1 MNITHDFHIHS
12 HLSLCAHKSATAEA
26 YAKIFKEQGIKKAGF
41 SDHFWDDTYEN
52 SHAYLLDNTGQHN
65 PKGFY
70 IPQNYEYLCQL
81 KPELSAVDFGDT
93 EIFFGCETD
102 YDPVNRRPAI
112 TPETAEKFDFVLM
125 PNSHT
130 HMVMPIAYYEPYE
143 KHIDYMIQIYE
154 DTLNSDVAKYI
165 TSMAHPFEA
174 VCCLYDYNILMRMIT
189 DDTLKRLF
197 SKTAEKGI
205 AIEVNVSCMKG
216 KTPEEI
222 ADLEEMRLYRIAK
235 DEGCLFTFGSDSH
248 DDLSHKYYSNATLV
262 ANLLN
267 LTEKDL
273 HPLVR

>member
-1 MNITHDFHIHS
+1 MNITHDFHIHT
-12 HLSLCAHKSATAEA
+12 HLSLCADKSATAEA
-26 YAKIFKEQGIKKAGF
+26 YSKIFKEQGIKKAGF
-41 SDHFWDDTYEN
+41 ADHFWDATYEN

-70 IPQNYEYLCQL
+70 ITQNYEYLCQL

-93 EIFFGCETD
+93 EILFGCETD

-112 TPETAEKFDFVLM
+112 SPATAEKFDFVLM

-130 HMVMPIAYYEPYE
+130 HMVMPIAYYEPKE
-143 KHIDYMIQIYE
+143 RHIDYMIQIYE

-174 VCCLYDYNILMRMIT
+174 VCCLYDRYILMKMIS
-189 DDTLKRLF
+189 DDLYKRLF

-222 ADLEEMRLYRIAK
+222 ANLEEMRLYRIAK

-248 DDLSHKYYSNATLV
+248 DDQAHKYYSNATLV

-267 LTEKDL
+267 LTENDL

>member
-1 MNITHDFHIHS
+1 MKITHDFHIHT
-12 HLSLCAHKSATAEA
+12 HLSLCANKSATAEA
-26 YAKIFKEQGIKKAGF
+26 YAKIFKEKGIKKAGF
-41 SDHFWDDTYEN
+41 SDHFWDSTYEN

-70 IPQNYEYLCQL
+70 TVQNYEYLCQL
-81 KPELSAVDFGDT
+81 KPELEAVDFGDT
-93 EIFFGCETD
+93 KIFFGCETD

-143 KHIDYMIQIYE
+143 KHIDYMIQIYN

-174 VCCLYDYNILMRMIT
+174 VCCLYDRHILNKMIS
-189 DDTLKRLF
+189 DDTYKRLF
-197 SKTAEKGI
+197 SKTADKGI
-205 AIEVNVSCMKG
+205 AVEVNVSGFKT

-222 ADLEEMRLYRIAK
+222 AASEEVRMFRLAK
-235 DEGCLFTFGSDSH
+235 EEGCLFTFGSDSH
-248 DDLSHKYYSNATLV
+248 SDTAHETYDNATLV
-262 ANLLN
+262 AELLN
-267 LTEKDL
+267 LSENDL

>member
-1 MNITHDFHIHS
+1 MKITHDFHIHT
-12 HLSLCAHKSATAEA
+12 HLSLCADESATAEA
-26 YAKIFKEQGIKKAGF
+26 YAKSFKEQGIKKAGF
-41 SDHFWDDTYEN
+41 SDHFWDATYEN

-65 PKGFY
+65 PEGFY

-112 TPETAEKFDFVLM
+112 SPATAEKFDFVLM

-130 HMVMPIAYYEPYE
+130 HMVMPIAYYEPKE
-143 KHIDYMIQIYE
+143 RHIDYMIQIYE

-174 VCCLYDYNILMRMIT
+174 VCCLYDRYILMKMIS
-189 DDTLKRLF
+189 DDLYKRLF

-222 ADLEEMRLYRIAK
+222 ANLEEMRLYRIAK

-248 DDLSHKYYSNATLV
+248 DDQAHKYYSNATLV

>member
-1 MNITHDFHIHS
+1 MKITHDIHIHT
-12 HLSLCAHKSATAEA
+12 HLSLCADKSATAEA

-41 SDHFWDDTYEN
+41 ADHFWDATYEN

-70 IPQNYEYLCQL
+70 ITQNYEYLCQL
-81 KPELSAVDFGDT
+81 KPELSTVDFGDT
-93 EIFFGCETD
+93 EILFGCETD

-112 TPETAEKFDFVLM
+112 TPATAEKFDFVLM

-130 HMVMPIAYYEPYE
+130 HMVMPIAYYEPKE
-143 KHIDYMIQIYE
+143 RHIDYMIQIYE

-174 VCCLYDYNILMRMIT
+174 VCCLYDRHILNKMIS
-189 DDTLKRLF
+189 DDTYKRLF

-222 ADLEEMRLYRIAK
+222 ANLEEMRLYRIAK

-248 DDLSHKYYSNATLV
+248 DDQAHKYYSNATLV

-267 LTEKDL
+267 LTENDL

>member
-1 MNITHDFHIHS
+1 MKITHDFHIHT
-12 HLSLCAHKSATAEA
+12 HLSLCADKSATAEA
-26 YAKIFKEQGIKKAGF
+26 YAKIFREQGIKKAGF
-41 SDHFWDDTYEN
+41 SDHFWDATYEN

-70 IPQNYEYLCQL
+70 TTQNYEYLCQL
-81 KPELSAVDFGDT
+81 KPELQAADFGDT

-112 TPETAEKFDFVLM
+112 TPETAEKFDFILM

-130 HMVMPIAYYEPYE
+130 HMVMPIANYEPKE
-143 KHIDYMIQIYE
+143 AHIDYMVQIYE

-165 TSMAHPFEA
+165 TAMAHPFEA
-174 VCCLYDYNILMRMIT
+174 VCCLYDRYILMKMIS
-189 DDTLKRLF
+189 DDTYKRLF

-205 AIEVNVSCMKG
+205 AVEVNVSCMKG

-222 ADLEEMRLYRIAK
+222 ADIEEMRLYRIAK

>member
-1 MNITHDFHIHS
+1 MKITHDFHIHT
-12 HLSLCAHKSATAEA
+12 HLSLCADKSATAEA
-26 YAKIFKEQGIKKAGF
+26 YARIFKEQGIKKAGF
-41 SDHFWDDTYEN
+41 ADHFWDATYEN

-70 IPQNYEYLCQL
+70 ITQNYEYLCQL

-93 EIFFGCETD
+93 EVFFGCETD

-112 TPETAEKFDFVLM
+112 SPATAEKFDFVLM

-130 HMVMPIAYYEPYE
+130 HMVMPIAYYEP
-143 KHIDYMIQIYE
+143 KDRHIDYMIQIYE

-174 VCCLYDYNILMRMIT
+174 VCCLYDRYILMKMIS
-189 DDTLKRLF
+189 DDLYKRLF

-205 AIEVNVSCMKG
+205 AIEVNVPCMKG

-222 ADLEEMRLYRIAK
+222 ANLEEMRLYRIAK

-248 DDLSHKYYSNATLV
+248 DDQAHKYYSNATLV

>member
-1 MNITHDFHIHS
+1 MNITHDFHIHT
-12 HLSLCAHKSATAEA
+12 HLSLCADKSATAEA

-41 SDHFWDDTYEN
+41 SDHFWDATYEN

-65 PKGFY
+65 PQGFY
-70 IPQNYEYLCQL
+70 TVQNYEYLCQL

-130 HMVMPIAYYEPYE
+130 HMVMPIEYYEPYE

-174 VCCLYDYNILMRMIT
+174 VCCLYDRYILMKMIS
-189 DDTLKRLF
+189 DDTYKRLF

-205 AIEVNVSCMKG
+205 AVEVNVSCMRG

-222 ADLEEMRLYRIAK
+222 ANLEEMRLFRIAK

-262 ANLLN
+262 AELLN

>member
-1 MNITHDFHIHS
+1 MKITHDFHIHT
-12 HLSLCAHKSATAEA
+12 HLSLCADKSATAEA

-41 SDHFWDDTYEN
+41 SDHFWDANYEN

-70 IPQNYEYLCQL
+70 TVQNYDYLCQL
-81 KPELSAVDFGDT
+81 KPELEKVDFGDT

-143 KHIDYMIQIYE
+143 KHIDYMIQIYN

-174 VCCLYDYNILMRMIT
+174 VCCLYDRYILMKMIS
-189 DDTLKRLF
+189 DDTYKRLF

-205 AIEVNVSCMKG
+205 AVEVNVSCMRK

-222 ADLEEMRLYRIAK
+222 ANLEEMRLFRIAK

-248 DDLSHKYYSNATLV
+248 DDQAHKYYSNATLV
-262 ANLLN
+262 SELLG
-267 LTEKDL
+267 LTENDL

>member
-1 MNITHDFHIHS
+1 MNITHDFHIHT
-12 HLSLCAHKSATAEA
+12 HLSLCADKSATAEA
-26 YAKIFKEQGIKKAGF
+26 YAKAFKEQGIKKAGF

-70 IPQNYEYLCQL
+70 IPQNLEYISQF
-81 KPELSAVDFGDT
+81 KAELAAVDFGDT
-93 EIFFGCETD
+93 KIFFGCETD

-112 TPETAEKFDFVLM
+112 TPATAEKLDFVLM

-143 KHIDYMIQIYE
+143 RHIDYMIQIYE

-174 VCCLYDYNILMRMIT
+174 VCCLYDRYILMKMIS
-189 DDTLKRLF
+189 DDTYKRLF

-205 AIEVNVSCMKG
+205 AIEVNVSCMRG

-222 ADLEEMRLYRIAK
+222 ANLEEMRLYRLAK
-235 DEGCLFTFGSDSH
+235 EEGCLFTFGSDSH
-248 DDLSHKYYSNATLV
+248 DDQAHKYYSNATLV
-262 ANLLN
+262 ANFLGLKE
-267 LTEKDL
+267 TDL